1 MLDRHEEQALAA
13 IEANLHADDPDFAEA
28 LDAGVVRV
36 HLHPALRTLL
46 VTVAALVATTVA
58 TLVLGPNLGA
68 LVAVLALAYAFLY
81 GWQALRVCPGARAD
95 GRPSTPPHPPSP

>member
-36 HLHPALRTLL
+36 HQHPALRTLL

-58 TLVLGPNLGA
+58 TFVLGPNLGA

-81 GWQALRVCPGARAD
+81 GWQAMRVCPGAGAH
-95 GRPSTPPHPPSP
+95 GNPAGPPAPPSP